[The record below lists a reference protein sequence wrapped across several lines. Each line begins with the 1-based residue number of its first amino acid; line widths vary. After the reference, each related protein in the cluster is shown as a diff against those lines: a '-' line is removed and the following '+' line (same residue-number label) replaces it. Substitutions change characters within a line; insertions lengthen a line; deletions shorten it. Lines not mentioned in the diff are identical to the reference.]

1 MQVLAKADAA
11 EEWERLSDKEQQV
24 YVAMAQGEG
33 PQHHLTTKFA
43 MLPITPY
50 GMCPQAEQSI
60 G

>member
-33 PQHHLTTKFA
+33 PQPHLTTKYA
-43 MLPITPY
+43 LLPITPY
-50 GMCPQAEQSI
+50 GMYP
-60 G
+60 